1 MILIPATRTHQVM
14 RSKTHPDFWDAYY
27 QLPKT
32 IQTRAAVVYKRWRKN
47 PDQPGLSFKPVKG
60 KALCLFSPYRT
71 AVESIRTQR
80 RGYDHLVLDR
90 PTF

>member
-1 MILIPATRTHQVM
+1 M
-14 RSKTHPDFWDAYY
+14 RSKTHPGFWDAYY

-60 KALCLFSPYRT
+60 KPFVYSVRIGRQWRALGLKEEDT
-71 AVESIRTQR
+71 
-80 RGYDHLVLDR
+80 DHLVLDR